1 MNNIPKSFTDN
12 IKNIY
17 NKAGYLDKYGG
28 SVIACVLLL
37 LAFFCVFSY
46 LYVMNHIKPIKSNWV
61 NERCKPQVIPFA
73 GLINTPPGESKIKF
87 TADNFAA
94 CTTTILASVVSFFL
108 KPVYFVTSIVVNL
121 FGELGKAVNAVRGI
135 MAYIRTQI
143 DAISKQILLR
153 IFGTLVPIQK
163 ALIKMKDLFGKI
175 QGVMVSTLFTAM
187 GSYMILKSFIG
198 AFMELLIIAL
208 VVAAAAIIALW
219 ILPFTWPAAAAGTV
233 FFLLI
238 SIPLS
243 IIVGWMIHILNL
255 TTSHSVPGKPGGGG
269 SCFDGD
275 TLFDMLHD
283 RKKISEIEVGEKLR
297 DGSVVTGIFKLSYTG
312 EDVYLLNNI
321 IVTGSHKIFHN
332 DELIYVKE
340 HPGAKKIYYNDEFVY
355 CINTS
360 NKRINLAGLE
370 FADWDEI
377 EEEDIVIL
385 KKLRLLPKKT
395 TINDIHKYLDGG
407 FHENTMVELEDG
419 RSKKIKN
426 IEVNEQLKFGQRVL
440 GVVKIDARKLLHV
453 KRYSYNKQEF
463 VGGVNLQLFNSLGKT
478 NTFDMIGEP
487 VKKPRYLYHLIT
499 DTGIF
504 CVNGIEFYDYSGG
517 IEQIL
522 DVPENLL
529 KIF

>member
-1 MNNIPKSFTDN
+1 MNNIPNSFADN
-12 IKNIY
+12 IKKIY
-17 NKAGYLDKYGG
+17 EKAGYLDKYGG
-28 SVIACVLLL
+28 SVIACILLL

-61 NERCKPQVIPFA
+61 NERCKPEVLPFA

-94 CTTTILASVVSFFL
+94 CTTDILSGIVAFFL
-108 KPVYFVTSIVVNL
+108 KPVYFVTNVVVNL
-121 FGELGKAVNAVRGI
+121 FGELDKAVNAVRGI
-135 MAYIRTQI
+135 MAYIRNQI
-143 DAISKQILLR
+143 DDITKQIMLR

-163 ALIKMKDLFGKI
+163 VLIKMKALFGKL

-187 GSYMILKSFIG
+187 GSYMALKSFIG
-198 AFMELLIIAL
+198 AFMELLIITL
-208 VVAAAAIIALW
+208 VIAAAAIIALW

-238 SIPLS
+238 SVPLA
-243 IIVGWMIHILNL
+243 IIVGWMVHILNL
-255 TTSHSVPGKPGGGG
+255 TTSRSVPGKPG
-269 SCFDGD
+269 CFDGE
-275 TLFDMLHD
+275 TLFDLLHEK
-283 RKKISEIEVGEKLR
+283 KKISEINIGDKLS
-297 DGSVVTGIFKLSYTG
+297 DGSVVTGVFKLSYTG
-312 EDVYLLNNI
+312 ENVYKLKDL

-332 DELIYVKE
+332 NELIYVRE
-340 HPGAKKIYYNDEFVY
+340 HPGAKKIDYNNEFVY

-360 NKRINLAGLE
+360 NKRINLSGLE

-377 EEEDIVIL
+377 EDEDIVIL
-385 KKLRLLPKKT
+385 KKLRLLPKKA

-407 FHENTMVELEDG
+407 FHENTTIELEDG

-440 GVVKIDARKLLHV
+440 GIVKIDARKLHHV
-453 KRYSYNKQEF
+453 RKYSYNKQEF
-463 VGGVNLQLFNSLGKT
+463 VGGVNLQLFNALGKT
-478 NTFDMIGEP
+478 STFDMIGEP

-499 DTGIF
+499 DSGTF
-504 CVNGIEFYDYSGG
+504 CVNGIEFFDYSGG

>member
-12 IKNIY
+12 IKKIY
-17 NKAGYLDKYGG
+17 EKAGYLDKYGG

-61 NERCKPQVIPFA
+61 NERCKPQVLPFA

-187 GSYMILKSFIG
+187 GSYMALKSFIG
-198 AFMELLIIAL
+198 AFMELLIIIL
-208 VVAAAAIIALW
+208 VTAAAAIVALW

-238 SIPLS
+238 SIPLG
-243 IIVGWMIHILNL
+243 IIVGWMVHILNL
-255 TTSHSVPGKPGGGG
+255 TTSNSVPGKPG
-269 SCFDGD
+269 CFDSD
-275 TLFDMLHD
+275 TIFDMLHEK
-283 RKKISEIEVGEKLR
+283 KKISEIEVGEKLQN
-297 DGSVVTGIFKLSYTG
+297 GSVVTGIFKLSYTG

-321 IVTGSHKIFHN
+321 VVTGSHKIFHN
-332 DELIYVKE
+332 NELIYVKE
-340 HPGAKKIYYNDEFVY
+340 HPGAKKIFYNDEFVY

-377 EEEDIVIL
+377 EDEDMIIL
-385 KKLRLLPKKT
+385 KKLRLIPKKA
-395 TINDIHKYLDGG
+395 TINEIHKYLDGG
-407 FHENTMVELEDG
+407 FHENTMIELEDG

-440 GVVKIDARKLLHV
+440 GIVKIDARKLLHV

-463 VGGVNLQLFNSLGKT
+463 VGGVNLQLFNALGKT
-478 NTFDMIGEP
+478 CTFDMIGEP

-522 DVPENLL
+522 DVPQNLL